1 MKASWYAE
9 ALYRALQGEKVIS
22 EGDSKKVFVRFK
34 KVISARGHDRLLPL
48 IGREFEKI
56 ITRENKNNEVVLITA
71 DSKSKSKWMHA
82 YDHYKKE
89 KIIPKGSVCRE
100 VVDESIIGGFQIRT
114 KDTLIDGTYKKSL
127 VELYRKITS

>member
-1 MKASWYAE
+1 MEASWYAE
-9 ALYRALQGEKVIS
+9 ALYKALQGENVID
-22 EGDSKKVFVRFK
+22 EGDSKKVFARFK
-34 KVISARGHDRLLPL
+34 KVISARGHDRLIPF
-48 IGREFEKI
+48 IGREFEKVV
-56 ITRENKNNEVVLITA
+56 TRENKNSEVILVTA
-71 DSKSKSKWMHA
+71 DNKSKNKWMHA

-114 KDTLIDGTYKKSL
+114 KDILIDGTYKKSL